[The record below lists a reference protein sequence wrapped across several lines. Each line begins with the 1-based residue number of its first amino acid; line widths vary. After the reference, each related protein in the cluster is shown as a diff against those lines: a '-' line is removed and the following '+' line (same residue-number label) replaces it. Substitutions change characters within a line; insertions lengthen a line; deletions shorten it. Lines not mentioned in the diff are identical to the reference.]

1 MEKALEM
8 GKTSATGSFQL
19 LIGVATSTIIMAIGT
34 IILTRLLGND
44 NYGLY
49 LLAMAPSVTINLFR
63 DWGVN
68 TAMTKHV
75 ASLRA
80 ENKELETCDIV
91 AAGMAFETV
100 TGVTLSILSFVLAG
114 TFASILNRPEIYPF
128 ISIMSLTILSGSL
141 LAAAQSSFIGY
152 ERMTLNSFTV
162 ICQAIVKTAVG
173 PVLVLLGYGV
183 LGATLGLTLSFIAA
197 GLIGVATLYLVLYR
211 PLAKRRKAK
220 RSIIETL
227 KPMLRYGVPLNVSG
241 ILAGLLG
248 QLYTFMMGI
257 YIPNTAAGN
266 GLIGNYG
273 VAVNFSVL
281 LTFFTIPIGTV
292 LFPAFAKL
300 DSQNEHELLKTVF
313 ASSVKY
319 TAILLIPA
327 TMVVMALSTP
337 IVNTLFG
344 EAYAYAPLFLTL
356 YVITNLFAAVGS
368 LTLGSFLTG
377 LSETKV
383 LMKLAVLNV
392 LIGLPLA
399 FLLVPPFGILGII
412 IGSLVSGIPP
422 TIWGLYWVWK
432 HHQAKAELRSSAKI
446 FTASALAATASFLTT
461 TLLHTAAWIQLALG
475 LSVFLVIYVLGAPM
489 IGAIYQSDIDAL
501 RHMFSS
507 LGIVSKIINIPLKA
521 AEKAAQI
528 RARHTTPEEPEHRE
542 A

>member
-1 MEKALEM
+1 LEKALEM

-19 LIGVATSTIIMAIGT
+19 LIGVATSTIIMAVGT

-49 LLAMAPSVTINLFR
+49 LLAMAPSLTINLFR

-68 TAMTKHV
+68 SAMTKYV

-80 ENKELETCDIV
+80 ENKELETCDVV
-91 AAGMAFETV
+91 AAGMAFEV
-100 TGVTLSILSFVLAG
+100 ATGVALSFLSFVLAG
-114 TFASILNRPEIYPF
+114 FFASILNRPEIYPF

-141 LAAAQSSFIGY
+141 LTAAQSSFIGY
-152 ERMTLNSFTV
+152 EKMNLNSFTI

-173 PVLVLLGYGV
+173 PVLVLLGYGI

-197 GLIGVATLYLVLYR
+197 GLIGVATLYIILYR
-211 PLAKRRKAK
+211 PLSKRRKAK
-220 RSIIETL
+220 HRISKTL
-227 KPMLRYGVPLNVSG
+227 KPLLKYGVPLNISN
-241 ILAGLLG
+241 ILLGLLG
-248 QLYTFMMGI
+248 QLYTLLMGI
-257 YIPNTAAGN
+257 YIPNTATGN

-281 LTFFTIPIGTV
+281 LTFFTLPIGTV
-292 LFPAFAKL
+292 LFPAFARL

-327 TMVVMALSTP
+327 TMAVMALSTP
-337 IVNTLFG
+337 MVNTLFG

-356 YVITNLFAAVGS
+356 NVSGYLFVAFGN

-377 LSETKV
+377 LGETKV
-383 LMKLAVLNV
+383 LMKQAVLIM

-399 FLLVPPFGILGII
+399 FLLIPPFGILGII
-412 IGSLVSGIPP
+412 IGGTIAGIPSM
-422 TIWGLYWVWK
+422 TWGLYWVWK
-432 HHQAKAELRSSAKI
+432 HYQAKAELRSSTKI
-446 FTASALAATASFLTT
+446 FTASALAAIASFLTI
-461 TLLHTAAWIQLALG
+461 TLLHTAAWIQLVLG
-475 LSVFLVIYVLGAPM
+475 LAVFLLIYVLGAPL

-507 LGIVSKIINIPLKA
+507 LGIVSKIINIPLNA

-528 RARHTTPEEPEHRE
+528 KARHTTPEEPEQRE

>member
-1 MEKALEM
+1 M

>member
-19 LIGVATSTIIMAIGT
+19 LIGVATSTIIMAVGT
-34 IILTRLLGND
+34 IIVTRLLGND

-49 LLAMAPSVTINLFR
+49 LLAMAPSVTINFFR

-68 TAMTKHV
+68 TAMTKYV

-91 AAGMAFETV
+91 AAGMAFETI
-100 TGVTLSILSFVLAG
+100 TGITLSILSFALAG

-152 ERMTLNSFTV
+152 ERMTLNSFTL

-173 PVLVLLGYGV
+173 PVLVLLGYGI
-183 LGATLGLTLSFIAA
+183 LGAVIGYTLSLVAA

-211 PLAKRRKAK
+211 PIAKRRKAK

-227 KPMLRYGVPLNVSG
+227 KPMLRYGVPLNVSS

-248 QLYTFMMGI
+248 QLYAFMMGI

-281 LTFFTIPIGTV
+281 LTFFTLPIGTV

-327 TMVVMALSTP
+327 TMAVMALSTP

-344 EAYAYAPLFLTL
+344 QAYAYAPLFLTL
-356 YVITNLFAAVGS
+356 YVITNLFAAIGS
-368 LTLGSFLTG
+368 LTLGNFLAG
-377 LSETKV
+377 LGETKV
-383 LMKLAVLNV
+383 VMKLAVLNV

-399 FLLVPPFGILGII
+399 FLLIPPFGILGII
-412 IGSLVSGIPP
+412 IGSLISGIPP
-422 TIWGLYWVWK
+422 TIWGLHWVWK

-446 FTASALAATASFLTT
+446 FTASALAAIASFLTT
-461 TLLHTAAWIQLALG
+461 TLLHTAAWIQLVLG
-475 LSVFLVIYVLGAPM
+475 LAVFLLIYVLGAPM

-521 AEKAAQI
+521 AEKAAQT

>member
-1 MEKALEM
+1 M

-327 TMVVMALSTP
+327 TMAVMALSTP

-377 LSETKV
+377 LGETKV

>member
-1 MEKALEM
+1 LEKALEM

-19 LIGVATSTIIMAIGT
+19 LVGVATSTIIMAIGT
-34 IILTRLLGND
+34 IILTRLLGNG

-49 LLAMAPSVTINLFR
+49 LLAMAPSVTLGLFR

-68 TAMTKHV
+68 SAMTKYV
-75 ASLRA
+75 ASLRG
-80 ENKELETCDIV
+80 ESNELETCDVV
-91 AAGMAFETV
+91 AAGVTFEV
-100 TGVTLSILSFVLAG
+100 ATGIALSILSFVLAG
-114 TFASILNRPEIYPF
+114 FFASTLKRPEIYPF

-152 ERMTLNSFTV
+152 ERMNLNSFTV

-173 PVLVLLGYGV
+173 PVLVLLGYGI
-183 LGATLGLTLSFIAA
+183 LGATLGFTLSFIAA
-197 GLIGVATLYLVLYR
+197 GLIGVGTLYLVLYR
-211 PLAKRRKAK
+211 PLSKRRKAK
-220 RSIIETL
+220 HSIIETL
-227 KPMLRYGVPLNVSG
+227 KPMLKYGVPLNISG
-241 ILAGLLG
+241 ILLGLLG
-248 QLYTFMMGI
+248 QLYTLMMGI
-257 YIPNTAAGN
+257 YIPNTATGN

-327 TMVVMALSTP
+327 TMAVMALSTP
-337 IVNTLFG
+337 MVNTLFG
-344 EAYAYAPLFLTL
+344 EAYAYAPFFLTL
-356 YVITNLFAAVGS
+356 NVSGYLFVAVGNLS
-368 LTLGSFLTG
+368 LGSFLTG
-377 LSETKV
+377 LGETKV
-383 LMKLAVLNV
+383 LMKQAVLTM

-399 FLLVPPFGILGII
+399 FLLIPPFGILGII
-412 IGSLVSGIPP
+412 IGGTMAGIPSM
-422 TIWGLYWVWK
+422 TWGLYWVWK

-446 FTASALAATASFLTT
+446 FTASALAAIASFLTT
-461 TLLHTAAWIQLALG
+461 TLLHTTAWIQLALG
-475 LSVFLVIYVLGAPM
+475 LSVFLLIYVLGAPL
-489 IGAIYQSDIDAL
+489 IGAICQSDIDAL
-501 RHMFSS
+501 RTMFSS

-521 AEKAAQI
+521 AEKAAQTK
-528 RARHTTPEEPEHRE
+528 ARHKTPEESEQRE

>member
-1 MEKALEM
+1 
-8 GKTSATGSFQL
+8 
-19 LIGVATSTIIMAIGT
+19 
-34 IILTRLLGND
+34 
-44 NYGLY
+44 
-49 LLAMAPSVTINLFR
+49 
-63 DWGVN
+63 
-68 TAMTKHV
+68 
-75 ASLRA
+75 
-80 ENKELETCDIV
+80 
-91 AAGMAFETV
+91 
-100 TGVTLSILSFVLAG
+100 
-114 TFASILNRPEIYPF
+114 
-128 ISIMSLTILSGSL
+128 
-141 LAAAQSSFIGY
+141 
-152 ERMTLNSFTV
+152 
-162 ICQAIVKTAVG
+162 
-173 PVLVLLGYGV
+173 
-183 LGATLGLTLSFIAA
+183 
-197 GLIGVATLYLVLYR
+197 
-211 PLAKRRKAK
+211 
-220 RSIIETL
+220 
-227 KPMLRYGVPLNVSG
+227 
-241 ILAGLLG
+241 
-248 QLYTFMMGI
+248 MMGI

>member
-19 LIGVATSTIIMAIGT
+19 LIGVATSTIIMAVGT
-34 IILTRLLGND
+34 IILTRLLGNG

-49 LLAMAPSVTINLFR
+49 VLAMAPSAMINLFR

-68 TAMTKHV
+68 TAMTKYV

-114 TFASILNRPEIYPF
+114 IFASILNRPEIYPF
-128 ISIMSLTILSGSL
+128 ISIMSLTILAGSL
-141 LAAAQSSFIGY
+141 FTAAQSSFIGY
-152 ERMTLNSFTV
+152 ERMTLNSFTL

-183 LGATLGLTLSFIAA
+183 LGATLGFTLSVVAA

-248 QLYTFMMGI
+248 QLYTLMMGI

-327 TMVVMALSTP
+327 TMAVMALSTP

-344 EAYAYAPLFLTL
+344 VAYAYAPLFLTL
-356 YVITNLFAAVGS
+356 YVIANLFAAVGN

-377 LSETKV
+377 LGETKV
-383 LMKLAVLNV
+383 LMKQAVLTM

-399 FLLVPPFGILGII
+399 FLLIPPFGILGMI
-412 IGSLVSGIPP
+412 IGILVSGIPSM
-422 TIWGLYWVWK
+422 TWGLYWVWK
-432 HHQAKAELRSSAKI
+432 HHQAKAELRPSAKI
-446 FTASALAATASFLTT
+446 FTASALAAIASFLTT
-461 TLLHTAAWIQLALG
+461 TLLHTAAWIQLVLG
-475 LSVFLVIYVLGAPM
+475 LAVFLLIYVLGAPM

-528 RARHTTPEEPEHRE
+528 KARHTTPEEPEHRE